1 MPLNKLV
8 AANTALWPQTLKPF
22 IMPGAGFCQLANQ
35 EFVVSFWNKLTGK
48 QKSLD
53 QLIVEGDL
61 RGALRIVMNQVKEKP
76 EEPSLLLRLA
86 DLYVRLGEKGN
97 ALKVYLRVGE
107 FYGNR
112 GFFNKAVAAFK
123 KALTL
128 EPENQELLQKLAE
141 FNEKVPK
148 FMINSAFVQRVRA
161 TKVVD
166 DQTMILDSEEDQLL
180 AGQPLP
186 DDGGELASPPEEPAV
201 RRQPAAE
208 PDLPEQALPEEP
220 VWEMEDEEVARLIA
234 EVQESEVAGGE
245 LPQEEQPAALA
256 PDSFWEEEIEF
267 DLDATLN
274 AMEESAEPQEPEVPP
289 SEPQG
294 AWLEEEAA
302 GASQPNPPAG
312 GDAESVPEAT
322 EAVFRKRTTKGEG
335 TLDDSDDL
343 AFNSFDDAI
352 DTLFQAP
359 REIET
364 SHISENRRHWPIF
377 RTLPKEALM
386 ELIMA
391 LETRT
396 FSQGQV
402 ICRQGEAGEEMFLL
416 TEGKVQVLRKQDGR
430 INRLAT
436 LESGDF
442 FGEGALL
449 TRGGR
454 TASVLAI
461 ETTELLVLDQGRF
474 ASLTRHFP
482 AMREAIES
490 IWDTRS
496 AAFCKQA

>member
-1 MPLNKLV
+1 
-8 AANTALWPQTLKPF
+8 
-22 IMPGAGFCQLANQ
+22 
-35 EFVVSFWNKLTGK
+35 VSFWNKLTGK
-48 QKSLD
+48 QKTLD
-53 QLIVEGDL
+53 QRIVEGDL
-61 RGALRIVMNQVKEKP
+61 RGALRIIMNQVKEKP
-76 EEPSLLLRLA
+76 EEPSLLLKLA

-112 GFFNKAVAAFK
+112 CFFNKAVAAFK

-148 FMINSAFVQRVRA
+148 FMINSAFVQKVRA
-161 TKVVD
+161 SKVVD
-166 DQTMILDSEEDQLL
+166 DQTMMLESEEEALL
-180 AGQPLP
+180 TALPLP
-186 DDGGELASPPEEPAV
+186 TSEGESSSPLEQPAV
-201 RRQPAAE
+201 RRPTVADGE
-208 PDLPEQALPEEP
+208 RPDLSEQEEP

-234 EVQESEVAGGE
+234 EVQARDEIAGESR
-245 LPQEEQPAALA
+245 EEEPPSALA
-256 PDSFWEEEIEF
+256 PDSFWEQEIEF

-274 AMEESAEPQEPEVPP
+274 AMEESADAQRVEELPVEPED
-289 SEPQG
+289 E
-294 AWLEEEAA
+294 WLEEETDSP
-302 GASQPNPPAG
+302 SQPSAPSNQV
-312 GDAESVPEAT
+312 AEPMGEAQ
-322 EAVFRKRTTKGEG
+322 EAVFRKRSAKEESA
-335 TLDDSDDL
+335 LEDSDDL

-364 SHISENRRHWPIF
+364 SHVTENRRHWPIF
-377 RTLPKEALM
+377 RTLPKDALM
-386 ELIMA
+386 ELIVA

-402 ICRQGEAGEEMFLL
+402 ICRQGEAGEEMFLV
-416 TEGKVQVLRKQDGR
+416 TEGKVQVLRKEDGR

-449 TRGGR
+449 TRSGR

-461 ETTELLVLDQGRF
+461 ENTEVLVLDQVRF

-482 AMREAIES
+482 AMRESIES
-490 IWDTRS
+490 IWDTRR